1 MIIFMIPNIVGNGN
15 KHLCFNAHSEPTT
28 HIHIIYIS
36 IDSSLRWL
44 NIQCFLLKWNHGL
57 NLTRFLLLDF
67 VRNFISPQPKEKN
80 THTHTSNG
88 LCFFLLFLFLSFPEL
103 IRLNAQLFRNT
114 VKKSRFF
121 MCAMCCMAQNVINW
135 IEKLH

>member
-15 KHLCFNAHSEPTT
+15 KHLCLNAHSEPTT
-28 HIHIIYIS
+28 HIHVIYIS

-57 NLTRFLLLDF
+57 DLTRFLLDS
-67 VRNFISPQPKEKN
+67 VRNFISPQPKE
-80 THTHTSNG
+80 THTHTHKQWA
-88 LCFFLLFLFLSFPEL
+88 LFFLLLLCLFFPEL
-103 IRLNAQLFRNT
+103 IRSNAQLFRNT

-121 MCAMCCMAQNVINW
+121 MCGCCMAQNVINR
-135 IEKLH
+135 IGKLH